1 MYDALSRHRLRTKA
15 IKEALEIDAAVESD
29 SEVDNGLSA
38 FDEWENLVIE
48 LSDDSDD
55 DDEDVDLLFDDAE
68 AEASIDARG
77 EIIIEAEKKF
87 LKWKAMGDAS
97 NRRGFGN
104 SRASYYRALQKTEDL
119 KSKAKGSKDIRDFLI
134 VTVVR
139 SHIITRTKIMWP

>member
-1 MYDALSRHRLRTKA
+1 MSDALSRHRLRTKA

-29 SEVDNGLSA
+29 SVVDNGLSA

-77 EIIIEAEKKF
+77 ELLFLHTKF
-87 LKWKAMGDAS
+87 
-97 NRRGFGN
+97 F
-104 SRASYYRALQKTEDL
+104 Y
-119 KSKAKGSKDIRDFLI
+119 F
-134 VTVVR
+134 
-139 SHIITRTKIMWP
+139 